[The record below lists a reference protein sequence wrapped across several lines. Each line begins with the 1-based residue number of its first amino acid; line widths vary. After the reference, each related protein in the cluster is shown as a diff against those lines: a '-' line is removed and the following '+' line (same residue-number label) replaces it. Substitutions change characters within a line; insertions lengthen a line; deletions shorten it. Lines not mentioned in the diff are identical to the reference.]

1 MSRRRT
7 IRRAKPDPVRR
18 PGVARHHAPTSTYVF
33 DPIILLALL
42 AGGWYWMDSIAAR
55 DAALA
60 AALKACQRAQVQL
73 LDHTVARERIRLMRN
88 PSGRLSLCRVY
99 TFEFATD
106 GWRRYRGV
114 IALLGRRVVEVEME
128 PDRVA
133 AED

>member
-1 MSRRRT
+1 MSRRWK
-7 IRRAKPDPVRR
+7 IRRAKPKPARR
-18 PGVARHHAPTSTYVF
+18 PGVAPHSAPTSIYVF
-33 DPIILLALL
+33 DPILLLALL

-106 GWRRYRGV
+106 GWHRYRGI

-128 PDRVA
+128 PYRFDP
-133 AED
+133 EE